1 MSVVLTRHSE
11 AAGPSGRPP
20 GLPRG
25 APTPKD
31 LRAAETRAAR
41 QLKAAIRSREAGE
54 DVARLNEVTNEGK
67 VLDAKANNAQRGLDR
82 LRQKAADAFKRG
94 PKPPEPPASLGGGSA
109 GRAQNGGLRNGVMRQ
124 MPAMQKGVTVA
135 AVAAGVAKLAMVA
148 FQGLNPA
155 LA

>member
-1 MSVVLTRHSE
+1 MSVVLARRSE

-54 DVARLNEVTNEGK
+54 DLARLKQAADQAPRASALKHKMQYKVYTHTNEVTNEGR
-67 VLDAKANNAQRGLDR
+67 VLDAKAGAR
-82 LRQKAADAFKRG
+82 AARKTGAC
-94 PKPPEPPASLGGGSA
+94 EAA
-109 GRAQNGGLRNGVMRQ
+109 WRAKCARCSR
-124 MPAMQKGVTVA
+124 A
-135 AVAAGVAKLAMVA
+135 
-148 FQGLNPA
+148 
-155 LA
+155 